1 MNRRRVLKGVM
12 AIAAALP
19 VAGCETLFPWHWRQK
34 LVLTV
39 ETPSGVATG
48 SAVTAVSWSRNYVF
62 KDGPSYYSDVTG
74 EATVV
79 DLGGGRFLFAL
90 LSNSND
96 SGYTADLFK
105 KLVRFGREEELRGAR
120 NIFHAVQNS
129 VGPQTVPPQLY
140 PMLVTFG
147 DITDPKTVVEV
158 KPDDLATH
166 FGAGV
171 ALKSITLE
179 ITDEPVTEGVVE
191 KVLGWIGNPEVMEN
205 PNWQKIPLEARRLLG
220 GFLHDYRAA
229 QKRFAERNSK

>member
-19 VAGCETLFPWHWRQK
+19 LAGCETLFPWHWRQK

-39 ETPSGVATG
+39 ETPSGVAIG
-48 SAVTAVSWSRNYVF
+48 SAVAGVSWSRNYVF

-90 LSNSND
+90 LSHSND
-96 SGYTADLFK
+96 SGYTADLFEK
-105 KLVRFGREEELRGAR
+105 IVRFGREKELRGAR

-147 DITDPKTVVEV
+147 DITDPKTVKEV
-158 KPDDLATH
+158 DPANLAAS
-166 FGAGV
+166 FGEGY
-171 ALKSITLE
+171 ALKSITVE
-179 ITDEPVTEGVVE
+179 ITDESITEYQIE
-191 KVLGWIGNPEVMEN
+191 NLLGWIHRYHDQLLDGRSYHTSKAEN
-205 PNWQKIPLEARRLLG
+205 SLTNSLGAGAFTTWRR
-220 GFLHDYRAA
+220 
-229 QKRFAERNSK
+229 Q